1 MSQANSI
8 FSENLLKSA
17 EASIPALLGEK
28 REEGGNLPE
37 QPAEKKKAFSV
48 SQKTFLLTYPQS
60 NGLEKEY
67 ILDQL
72 LKTGANVVVVAQE
85 HHKDGNIHHHAWV
98 EFEAEKHIR
107 DCHFFDIA
115 GFHANIGKV
124 KNAKRNTRANALPYI
139 TKEDKE
145 PAAFG
150 IDVAEYLKAK
160 KNHRAY
166 IGEALIKGEKSL
178 PEIVQEYPGELY
190 NLDKLHKNLSLYKVL
205 NKEVKP
211 HVERRNYWIY
221 GFPGVGKSYCV
232 RLAFPTFYSKPCN
245 KWWDGY
251 SGEEKVL
258 IDDFDKNHQVLG
270 HHLKIW
276 GDNYSFTAEIKGG
289 QIYPTYDQL
298 VITSN
303 YSPREIFGEDE
314 MLCAAIER
322 RYQVI
327 HMTSRDEQ
335 EEIKMILQGTLFSR
349 RLSLLSIR
357 KREDGSISSYKL

>member
-8 FSENLLKSA
+8 FSENLLDSA
-17 EASIPALLGEK
+17 EASIPALIGEK
-28 REEGGNLPE
+28 REGGNLPE
-37 QPAEKKKAFSV
+37 QPNQKKSKFEV
-48 SQKTFLLTYPQS
+48 KQKSFLLTYAQS
-60 NGLEKEY
+60 GNLTKEE
-67 ILDQL
+67 ILDAL
-72 LKTGANVVVVAQE
+72 LAKGAAVVVVAQE
-85 HHKDGNIHHHAWV
+85 HHKSGDIHHHAWV
-98 EFEAEKHIR
+98 EFESVKHIR
-107 DCHFFDIA
+107 DCNYFDV
-115 GFHANIGKV
+115 GDRHANIGKV
-124 KNAKRNTRANALPYI
+124 RNAARNTRANAIPYI

-145 PAAFG
+145 PACFG
-150 IDVAEYLKAK
+150 IDVSAYLEAK
-160 KNHRAY
+160 KKHRAY

-178 PEIVQEYPGELY
+178 PEIVQEFPQELY

-211 HVERRNYWIY
+211 HVERKNFWIY
-221 GFPGVGKSYCV
+221 GIPGVGKSYCV
-232 RLAFPTFYSKPCN
+232 RMAFPIFYSKPCN

-303 YSPREIFGEDE
+303 YSPREIFGKDE

-322 RYQVI
+322 RFRVI

-335 EEIKMILQGTLFSR
+335 EEIKLLLTGQLFSQR
-349 RLSLLSIR
+349 HFLLSIR